1 LVAIKRFAVSLV
13 KYGVLVLA
21 LLVTAGVTAL
31 TTMRVVLRS
40 QEVVVPSVVG
50 RRVPEA
56 GAVAAAH
63 RLMLRVEGRRNDS
76 KVPADRIVAQEP
88 AAGSTLKRQRS
99 IRVWVSLGPRRLTVP
114 AVEGESIRTGRISLE
129 QAQVPVG
136 RVVEV
141 NDASEEGT
149 ILIQHPPPG
158 DTETLD
164 AEGATVLVSLGPG
177 ISDYVMPDLIGKPAA
192 GVLDQL
198 GRAGLKVT
206 DVRYRPY
213 PGVAPGVVLRQ
224 TPPAGFRVGR
234 RTSVS
239 LEVSKVE

>member
-1 LVAIKRFAVSLV
+1 MPIKRFAISLL
-13 KYGVLVLA
+13 KYGALVVGLT
-21 LLVTAGVTAL
+21 LTAGISAL

-40 QEVVVPSVVG
+40 QEVKVPALLG
-50 RRVPEA
+50 KRVPEA
-56 GAVAAAH
+56 GGIAAGH
-63 RLMLRVEGRRNDS
+63 RLMLRVEGRRNDP

-99 IRVWVSLGPRRLTVP
+99 IRVWVRLGPRRLTVP

-141 NDASEEGT
+141 NDGTEEGT

-164 AEGATVLVSLGPG
+164 AEGAAMLVSLGPAS
-177 ISDYVMPDLIGKPAA
+177 SDFVMPDLIGRSAA
-192 GVLDQL
+192 SVLDTL
-198 GRAGLKVT
+198 GRVGLKVT
-206 DVRYRPY
+206 EVKYRSY
-213 PGVAPGVVLRQ
+213 PGVAPGTVLRQ
-224 TPPAGFRVGR
+224 QPPAGFRVGR

-239 LEVSKVE
+239 LEVSRVE

>member
-1 LVAIKRFAVSLV
+1 LSIKRFAISLL
-13 KYGVLVLA
+13 KYGTLA
-21 LLVTAGVTAL
+21 VGLTLTAGISAL

-40 QEVVVPSVVG
+40 QEVKVPALVG
-50 RRVPEA
+50 KRVPEA
-56 GAVAAAH
+56 GGVAAAH
-63 RLMLRVEGRRNDS
+63 RLMLRVDGRRNDP

-88 AAGSTLKRQRS
+88 APGSTLKRQRS

-141 NDASEEGT
+141 NDGTEEGT

-164 AEGATVLVSLGPG
+164 AAGAVMLVSLGPG
-177 ISDYVMPDLIGKPAA
+177 SSDFVMPDLIGRSAA
-192 GVLDQL
+192 AVLDTL
-198 GRAGLKVT
+198 GRVGLKVT
-206 DVRYRPY
+206 EVRYRSY
-213 PGVAPGVVLRQ
+213 PGVAPGTVLRQ
-224 TPPAGFRVGR
+224 QPPAGFKVGR

-239 LEVSKVE
+239 LEVSRVE